1 MEEIKLTTQFD
12 EAMLPKITQNA
23 ENVIEHLKR
32 TSGIAVDENGGR
44 EKRSITLGKPIATDF
59 TGMFAGAMAFNGD
72 ISGWKFTSVGD
83 PTWQIV
89 ESKPDPITIYPG
101 KRMLVTETP
110 YKINFIDHNDNFV
123 GFSTDQCCCENHGI
137 LIFSK
142 LHRYWENSK
151 LDKTNIGNY
160 TFDVENQEI
169 SEEDEATI
177 RSFVEKRI
185 DHDEGDFSRE
195 LYIHIV
201 RMKKGDGKRPAYLV
215 MYNEHN
221 GYYSH
226 LVNSNINNVEFEEN
240 I

>member
-1 MEEIKLTTQFD
+1 MNNENPIKNISELIF
-12 EAMLPKITQNA
+12 P
-23 ENVIEHLKR
+23 ENV
-32 TSGIAVDENGGR
+32 GR
-44 EKRSITLGKPIATDF
+44 EGASFGVRLSAMASSHIVIE
-59 TGMFAGAMAFNGD
+59 TGVKMENMFAGASAFNDKIGAWP
-72 ISGWKFTSVGD
+72 IAPQVLSGEFYSCMAT
-83 PTWQIV
+83 PI
-89 ESKPDPITIYPG
+89 ERDPITIITG

-123 GFSTDQCCCENHGI
+123 GFSTDQRCCEDFGV
-137 LIFSK
+137 LIFTK

-160 TFDVENQEI
+160 TFDVDNQEI
-169 SEEDEATI
+169 SEEDKATI

-185 DHDEGDFSRE
+185 DHDEDDFSRE

>member
-1 MEEIKLTTQFD
+1 MNNENPIKNISELIF
-12 EAMLPKITQNA
+12 P
-23 ENVIEHLKR
+23 ENV
-32 TSGIAVDENGGR
+32 GR
-44 EKRSITLGKPIATDF
+44 EGASLRMRYSVKPGQPIIIGDPTPSVE
-59 TGMFAGAMAFNGD
+59 TMFVGANAFNGN
-72 ISGWKFTSVGD
+72 INEWNFSA
-83 PTWQIV
+83 QITPSNFYSCMAMPI
-89 ESKPDPITIYPG
+89 ERDPITIITG

-123 GFSTDQCCCENHGI
+123 GFSTDQRCCEDHGI
-137 LIFSK
+137 LIFTK

-185 DHDEGDFSRE
+185 DHDEDDFSRE
-195 LYIHIV
+195 LCIHIV